1 MFQDLVNVKSVFN
14 FLSSTI
20 KTENYFDFVE
30 KNNLNA
36 AFQIDTNNMYNAV
49 DFYFAAKKKNI
60 KPIVGVEL
68 EFVEFNLILIPK
80 NNFGYQEVTKLFS
93 SYALDANN
101 ILGNKNFKNEIKNCF
116 LIIRPKKNSW
126 KNIIDVDANEILIG
140 VDRTNKSFVGKEDTD
155 NIIFAGDVNV
165 LQNSDQTFLNVL
177 GAIKNGVT
185 LNEYKNEMIKKFLT
199 VDELKEFVDVN
210 IHQKNISK
218 IINEVSDDVIKNS
231 QPKIVEFKNNL
242 NISSKN
248 YLQKVCEDKLENLFF
263 ENVLPVKDKEVY
275 VDRLN
280 MELETIFQMGFEN
293 YFLVVADFVNYAK
306 ENEIIVGP
314 GRGSAASS
322 LVSFV
327 LNITEIDPIKYN
339 LLFERF
345 LNPKRVSMPDI
356 DIDFQDNRR
365 QEVLEYIANKYQN
378 YFAQIS
384 TFQTMGI
391 KNAIRDCAKI
401 LNISDD
407 DVNAA
412 LKNLD
417 GTQIEFSDELF
428 EKNLKL
434 KKLCSENNMLLQ
446 YAKFLIGLPRQSGTH
461 AAGIII
467 SSIPIDEIIPVSS
480 GGNGLIQSQYPAKHL
495 EDLGLIKIDILGLRN
510 LTILNEIKNQIMKSR
525 SQEINFRN
533 IPLDDQETFKLL
545 IKGETSSIFQ
555 FESNGMID
563 TLKKVRPSSIVDLAS
578 AMALF
583 RPGPM
588 EFIPDFVANKT
599 AKKIQTGFG
608 FDVDEILKETYGI
621 IVYQEQIMRIIQ
633 FYAGLD
639 LNRADLIRSAISKKN
654 EAVLKSFR
662 TEFIN
667 SAIQMEHQ
675 EEDAARIWDHIQKF
689 AKYGFN
695 KAHAISYSVISYWL
709 AYFKSHY
716 RAEFTAAILNA
727 AIKDRT
733 KTVNT
738 LHEFKKYGG
747 QITGPSIRN
756 LITKYR
762 VTNGV
767 INMPL
772 TSVKSVSSVLVE
784 QFTSALKQNPDV
796 LKDKKNLFGVLLT
809 INNSFLTK
817 EIFDNLI
824 KAGVFDWYQESR
836 TTLLKFDLEI
846 LRWMS
851 CWTSDLDLFEIDE
864 DEKVADNDF
873 MIDYYE
879 TEAIGFAVSVDLLMN
894 IRKKYSDINTIM
906 ISNINRETN
915 TINVLGRIENIS
927 THKDKN
933 GDEMVFIEFA
943 DETGKISITVFAS
956 IYKNIKTSFVL
967 NNYYIL
973 NIRVQIVEGQA
984 RGVLKE
990 IVKKDLIL

>member
-1 MFQDLVNVKSVFN
+1 
-14 FLSSTI
+14 
-20 KTENYFDFVE
+20 
-30 KNNLNA
+30 
-36 AFQIDTNNMYNAV
+36 
-49 DFYFAAKKKNI
+49 
-60 KPIVGVEL
+60 
-68 EFVEFNLILIPK
+68 
-80 NNFGYQEVTKLFS
+80 
-93 SYALDANN
+93 
-101 ILGNKNFKNEIKNCF
+101 
-116 LIIRPKKNSW
+116 
-126 KNIIDVDANEILIG
+126 
-140 VDRTNKSFVGKEDTD
+140 
-155 NIIFAGDVNV
+155 
-165 LQNSDQTFLNVL
+165 
-177 GAIKNGVT
+177 
-185 LNEYKNEMIKKFLT
+185 
-199 VDELKEFVDVN
+199 
-210 IHQKNISK
+210 
-218 IINEVSDDVIKNS
+218 
-231 QPKIVEFKNNL
+231 
-242 NISSKN
+242 
-248 YLQKVCEDKLENLFF
+248 
-263 ENVLPVKDKEVY
+263 
-275 VDRLN
+275 
-280 MELETIFQMGFEN
+280 
-293 YFLVVADFVNYAK
+293 
-306 ENEIIVGP
+306 
-314 GRGSAASS
+314 
-322 LVSFV
+322 
-327 LNITEIDPIKYN
+327 
-339 LLFERF
+339 
-345 LNPKRVSMPDI
+345 
-356 DIDFQDNRR
+356 
-365 QEVLEYIANKYQN
+365 
-378 YFAQIS
+378 
-384 TFQTMGI
+384 
-391 KNAIRDCAKI
+391 
-401 LNISDD
+401 
-407 DVNAA
+407 
-412 LKNLD
+412 
-417 GTQIEFSDELF
+417 
-428 EKNLKL
+428 
-434 KKLCSENNMLLQ
+434 
-446 YAKFLIGLPRQSGTH
+446 
-461 AAGIII
+461 
-467 SSIPIDEIIPVSS
+467 
-480 GGNGLIQSQYPAKHL
+480 
-495 EDLGLIKIDILGLRN
+495 
-510 LTILNEIKNQIMKSR
+510 
-525 SQEINFRN
+525 
-533 IPLDDQETFKLL
+533 
-545 IKGETSSIFQ
+545 
-555 FESNGMID
+555 
-563 TLKKVRPSSIVDLAS
+563 
-578 AMALF
+578 
-583 RPGPM
+583 
-588 EFIPDFVANKT
+588 
-599 AKKIQTGFG
+599 
-608 FDVDEILKETYGI
+608 
-621 IVYQEQIMRIIQ
+621 MRIIQ

-639 LNRADLIRSAISKKN
+639 LNRADLIRSAISKKK